1 MNSDFTNIISGDSHV
16 MEPSE
21 IWNEA
26 LGDKW
31 GDEVPRSIDE
41 HLGKKGNY
49 YYSGAQVLTIG
60 RSDEEAKKIGFQAAG
75 WDPAVRV
82 EFQDKAGIR
91 GEMMN
96 ATRMLLIMQH
106 PNAGVLRDCAA
117 VFNDW
122 LAEFCSHAPDRLYG
136 VSMIPMSDVDWSVAE
151 LERTVKKGLRVAN
164 VQLIAHEGAPPYRN
178 PYWDPFWARCEEMDV
193 PVQLHSITGRIPDPL
208 HFHTPEEQENSPQ
221 VLLELLTEVMGVAAN
236 EFIWGKVLDRF
247 KNLKMIVSEFELSW
261 LPHYMWRLDQMQEAF
276 AARIPLP
283 TLDMRASD
291 YIKHRMW
298 HGMTDDALGATTI
311 PKVGF
316 DRVIW
321 GSDFP
326 HIRSIGL
333 DTQSRVGQ
341 MFAGFSPEDQ
351 AKLVGGNAIDA
362 YNLPH

>member
-1 MNSDFTNIISGDSHV
+1 MNDAFTDIVSGDSHV
-16 MEPSE
+16 MEPPE
-21 IWNEA
+21 MWNEA
-26 LGDKW
+26 LADKW
-31 GDEVPRSIDE
+31 GDEVPRRIDE
-41 HLGKKGNY
+41 HLGQKGSF
-49 YYSGAQVLTIG
+49 YYSGAQVLKIA
-60 RSDEEAKKIGFQAAG
+60 RSDEEAQKIGFQAAG

-82 EFQDKAGIR
+82 EFQERARIR
-91 GEMMN
+91 GEVLN

-122 LAEFCSHAPDRLYG
+122 LAEFCSHAPDRLFG
-136 VSMIPMSDVDWSVAE
+136 VSMIPMSDVDWSIAE

-164 VQLIAHEGAPPYRN
+164 IQLLPHSGSPPYRD
-178 PYWDPFWARCEEMDV
+178 PYWDPFWARAAEMDV
-193 PVQLHSITGRIPDPL
+193 PLQLHSITGRIPDPL

-221 VLLELLTEVMGVAAN
+221 VLLELFGEVMAVAAN

-247 KNLKMIVSEFELSW
+247 KELKIIVSEFELSW

-283 TLDMRASD
+283 KLDMRASD

-298 HGMTDDALGATTI
+298 HGTTDDALAASAI
-311 PKVGF
+311 PKIGV

-333 DTQSRVGQ
+333 DTHSRVGQ
-341 MFAGFSPEDQ
+341 MFAAFDSADR
-351 AKLVGGNAIDA
+351 AKLLGGNAIAA